1 MDDEI
6 TCPITFFIIKY
17 HHVQKSKMDEK
28 RLKISQKI
36 NSLILCSFVF
46 MMVYNYSAWHIS
58 KLENVPSFVFNLEKY
73 IPFIPWTIIP
83 YMTSGLFFCLV
94 FFFCKTKEEIAIL
107 TKRMLFVTVIAGICF
122 LLFPLKFSLN
132 KPEINSSVLGIP
144 FQFLKIFDSPFNQA
158 PSLHIAYAFIF
169 WSVFRNLKR
178 ERIFLMIWLILLG
191 ISTLTTYQHHLID
204 VLAGGILT
212 HISFIIFP
220 YRKNDFQYRNFQV
233 ANYYF
238 LFSWIFLT
246 ITLLFNQFV
255 AKFDSTFLW
264 ITLWIKLWIT
274 FSIALIG
281 YQYQKNN
288 IHFLKD
294 KNGNISILKK
304 IFYAPYLLIYW
315 IFWRFLRKNK
325 KPIEIISNIYISS
338 KPNKQDLIDFNVNKN
353 TFVYDLSAEIEE
365 TQQLKEETNY
375 RSAPFLDIGSFDID
389 ETRKLL
395 TEITNNYHN
404 LPKDG
409 KILIHCTMGFTRSS
423 VIGILVMKNILS
435 LSLEE
440 AVTNMKTKNKNA
452 IIHSYVLDFLK
463 KI

>member
-1 MDDEI
+1 
-6 TCPITFFIIKY
+6 
-17 HHVQKSKMDEK
+17 MDEK

-36 NSLILCSFVF
+36 YALLLCSVVF
-46 MMVYNYSAWHIS
+46 MMVYNYSAWYIS
-58 KLENVPSFVFNLEKY
+58 KLENVPSFVFNFEKY
-73 IPFIPWTIIP
+73 IPFIPWAIIP
-83 YMTSGLFFCLV
+83 YMTSGLFFGLV
-94 FFFCKTKEEIAIL
+94 FFFCKTREELTVL

-132 KPEINSSVLGIP
+132 KPEISSSIFGIP

-169 WSVFRNLKR
+169 WSVFRNLKHG
-178 ERIFLMIWLILLG
+178 RIFLIIWLILLG

-204 VLAGGILT
+204 VLAGGILA
-212 HISFIIFP
+212 HVSFIIFP
-220 YRKNDFQYRNFQV
+220 YRKNDFLYRNFQV

-238 LFSWIFLT
+238 LFSWLLLT
-246 ITLLFNQFV
+246 VTLLFHQFV
-255 AKFDSTFLW
+255 TKFDSTFLW

-274 FSIALIG
+274 FSLTLIG

-294 KNGNISILKK
+294 KNGNISIFKK
-304 IFYAPYLLIYW
+304 ITYAPYLLMYQA
-315 IFWRFLRKNK
+315 FWRFLRKNK
-325 KPIEIISNIYISS
+325 KPIEIVPNIYISS
-338 KPNKQDLIDFNVNKN
+338 KPSTEDLLYFNVNKN

-365 TQQLKEETNY
+365 IKSLKDNTKY
-375 RSAPFLDIGSFDID
+375 QSVPFLDIGSFDID
-389 ETRKLL
+389 QTRKLV
-395 TEITNNYHN
+395 TEITNNYYN

-409 KILIHCTMGFTRSS
+409 KILIHCTMGFKRSS

-440 AVTNMKTKNKNA
+440 AVTHMKTKNKNA

>member
-1 MDDEI
+1 
-6 TCPITFFIIKY
+6 
-17 HHVQKSKMDEK
+17 MDEK

-36 NSLILCSFVF
+36 YALVLCSVVF
-46 MMVYNYSAWHIS
+46 TMVYNYSAWHIS
-58 KLENVPSFVFNLEKY
+58 KLEHVPSFVFDFEKQ
-73 IPFIPWTIIP
+73 IPFIPWSIIP

-94 FFFCKTKEEIAIL
+94 FFFCKTKEELYVL
-107 TKRMLFVTVIAGICF
+107 TKRILFVTLIAGTCF

-169 WSVFRNLKR
+169 WSVFRNLKHGK
-178 ERIFLMIWLILLG
+178 IFLMIWLILLG
-191 ISTLTTYQHHLID
+191 ISTLTTYQHHLMD
-204 VLAGGILT
+204 VLTGAALA

-220 YRKNDFQYRNFQV
+220 FRKNDFQYRNFQV

-238 LFSWIFLT
+238 LFSWVFLT
-246 ITLLFNQFV
+246 ITLLFYQFLQQ
-255 AKFDSTFLW
+255 SNSIFLW

-288 IHFLKD
+288 VHFLKD
-294 KNGNISILKK
+294 KNGNIPVSKK
-304 IFYAPYLLIYW
+304 IFYVPYLLIYW
-315 IFWRFLRKNK
+315 TFWKFLRKNK
-325 KPIEIISNIYISS
+325 KPIEIVHNIYISS
-338 KPNKQDLIDFNVNKN
+338 KPSKKDLIGFNVNKN

-365 TQQLKEETNY
+365 TKQLKENTRY
-375 RSAPFLDIGSFDID
+375 HSLPFLDIGSFDID
-389 ETRKLL
+389 ETRKLV
-395 TEITNNYHN
+395 TEISNIYHN

-435 LSLEE
+435 LSVEE
-440 AVTNMKTKNKNA
+440 AVTHMKNKNKNA
-452 IIHSYVLDFLK
+452 IIHSYILDFLK